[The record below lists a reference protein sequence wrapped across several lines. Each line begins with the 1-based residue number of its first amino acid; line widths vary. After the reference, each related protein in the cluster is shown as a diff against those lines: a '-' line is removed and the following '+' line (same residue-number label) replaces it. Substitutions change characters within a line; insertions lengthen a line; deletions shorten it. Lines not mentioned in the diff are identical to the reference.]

1 MNSFISYSKKVPAFT
16 ITALLIVMIEVGLYF
31 IPNLHYLEGGGS
43 FFTYYKK
50 QIAEDKKQSFDILLL
65 GDSRSLSIHGVKE
78 NEGEFSMYN
87 FSLPAAGPRYFK
99 FFLKKYLENHANP
112 KLVIWAADPE
122 QFNQSKAKTF
132 DTDKNLWN
140 QYKHR
145 LLNLFTFP
153 ESFEQYK
160 GGELLFIAKEYLP
173 LMMYSFKYRQG
184 FGDLLNG
191 LKMETFTSRE
201 TYHTRQN
208 RMIET
213 ITSSHNGQINLGDYF
228 IADENEVAKSYV
240 KYIESLNKVKKYDLD
255 PLADF
260 LNFCK
265 EKQIKVL
272 VLNIPRVEGL
282 NQTQYFQSVTPA
294 IKDKTALFPNAKY
307 LEYPEMHYPL
317 SAFSESI
324 HYNST
329 GEKRLNS
336 DFKQFIYPEII
347 SYIKNSDKKE
357 LNEK

>member
-1 MNSFISYSKKVPAFT
+1 MNSFISYSKKVPAFS
-16 ITALLIVMIEVGLYF
+16 ITVLLIIIIEVALYF

-50 QIAEDKKQSFDILLL
+50 QIAEDKNQSFDILLL
-65 GDSRSLSIHGVKE
+65 GDSRSLSIRGVKE

-87 FSLPAAGPRYFK
+87 MSLPAAGPRYFK

-122 QFNQSKAKTF
+122 QFNHTKSKTF
-132 DTDKNLWN
+132 NTDKNLWN

-160 GGELLFIAKEYLP
+160 GGELVFIAKEYLP
-173 LMMYSFKYRQG
+173 LMMYSYKYRQG

-191 LKMETFTSRE
+191 LKMETFTNRE
-201 TYHTRQN
+201 TYHTKQN
-208 RMIET
+208 HMIET

-228 IADENEVAKSYV
+228 IADEKEVAKSYV
-240 KYIESLNKVKKYDLD
+240 KYLEGLNEVKDYDIE
-255 PLADF
+255 PLIDF
-260 LNFCK
+260 LEYCK

-282 NQTQYFQSVTPA
+282 NQTLYFQSVVPA
-294 IKDKTALFPNAKY
+294 IRDKTATFPNAKY
-307 LEYPEMHYPL
+307 LEFPKMDYPL
-317 SAFSESI
+317 SLFSESI
-324 HYNST
+324 HYNSS
-329 GEKRLNS
+329 GDKQLNT
-336 DFKQFIYPEII
+336 DFKTYIYPEII
-347 SYIKNSDKKE
+347 SYVKNSEKKE
-357 LNEK
+357 PNEK